1 MPNASLLRQRLAVL
15 FLAGMLLWF
24 SPLLSRLEQA
34 GSWLGVPL
42 LYLYLYGVWAL
53 LIALALLL
61 VALGNRRD

>member
-24 SPLLSRLEQA
+24 SPLLSRVEQA